1 MILPDKALK
10 LLKLALSTTHQGERE
25 NASIMFVR
33 ELLCCGIRAEM
44 FEGPAVPKGFVRV
57 KREDARSTAPT
68 PPVAHSASPDIQTPS
83 STIPAGKNNP
93 YGAYEGEQ
101 LQWAYENRHRLSKRM
116 CAAVTEEMDARGLL

>member
-33 ELLCCGIRAEM
+33 ELLCCGIRAEA
-44 FEGPAVPKGFVRV
+44 FEGLPVPKGFVRT
-57 KREDARSTAPT
+57 KRDSAAPT
-68 PPVAHSASPDIQTPS
+68 PTAAPSASPSVATPS
-83 STIPAGKNNP
+83 SVSPSPRNNP

-101 LQWAYENRHRLSKRM
+101 LQWVYENRHRLSKKM
-116 CAAVTEEMDARGLL
+116 SAAAAQEMDARGLL